1 MSAGRLAEWRTV
13 LSADLRSRTDPYDGE
28 MVRDTVR
35 QVWAEPRATPPPPAR
50 VWTDW
55 VLLGPLVPVAVL
67 EVVLRHDLGWPVV
80 AFILGVPSIFALL
93 WRRTHPLTVVVI
105 VFACHGASE
114 AVVLLGAEHSAM
126 LYATAWL
133 LILPYSLFR
142 WGSGRECILGLA
154 VMMLAHVPNGSGA
167 VNSLV
172 EVIAASVFLLF
183 PAAVGL
189 AVRYRITYRIRET
202 DQIKLHEREQLAREL
217 HDTVAHHVSAIIIQA
232 QAGRTVAPTDPKAA
246 ARVLEVIEAEAS
258 RTLTEMRIMVGAL
271 RDGGGAALAPQR
283 GVADITKLAR
293 ATGGSPHIAVQLSGG
308 LDDLRPSVEAA
319 VYRLAQ
325 ESITNAV
332 RHARHATR
340 IDVLVAGDDDAIRLT
355 VQDDGDPN
363 PSAAATAGF
372 GLVGMS
378 ERAKLLGGTLHAG
391 PNKGRGWTITAVLPR
406 DEVPA

>member
-1 MSAGRLAEWRTV
+1 
-13 LSADLRSRTDPYDGE
+13 
-28 MVRDTVR
+28 MVSDTVR
-35 QVWAEPRATPPPPAR
+35 QLWAEPRASPPPPAR

-55 VLLGPLVPVAVL
+55 VLLALLVPVGVL
-67 EVVLRHDLGWPVV
+67 EVFLRNDLGWPVV

-114 AVVLLGAEHSAM
+114 AVLLLGADYSAM

-133 LILPYSLFR
+133 LILPYALFR
-142 WGSGRECILGLA
+142 WGSGRECMIGLA

-167 VNSLV
+167 VNSIV

-189 AVRYRITYRIRET
+189 AVRYRLAYRVRAF
-202 DQIKLHEREQLAREL
+202 DQVKLLERELLAREL

-232 QAGRTVAPTDPKAA
+232 QAGRTVASTDPDTAV
-246 ARVLEVIEAEAS
+246 RVLQVIEEEAS

-271 RDGGGAALAPQR
+271 RDGETAELAPQR

-293 ATGGSPHIAVQLSGG
+293 ATGDSPLIAVRLTGG
-308 LDDLRPSVEAA
+308 LDDIRPSVGAA
-319 VYRLAQ
+319 VYRMAQ

-340 IDVLVAGDDDAIRLT
+340 IEVLVAGDDDAIRLT

-363 PSAAATAGF
+363 PSAAGSIGY

-378 ERAKLLGGTLHAG
+378 ERAKLLGGTLQAG
-391 PNKGRGWTITAVLPR
+391 PSDGRGWTITAVLPR
-406 DEVPA
+406 DGVSA

>member
-1 MSAGRLAEWRTV
+1 
-13 LSADLRSRTDPYDGE
+13 
-28 MVRDTVR
+28 MVSDTVR
-35 QVWAEPRATPPPPAR
+35 QLWAEPRASPPPPAR

-55 VLLGPLVPVAVL
+55 VLLALLVPVGVL
-67 EVVLRHDLGWPVV
+67 EVFLRNDLGWPVV

-114 AVVLLGAEHSAM
+114 AVLLLGADYTAM

-133 LILPYSLFR
+133 LILPYALFR
-142 WGSGRECILGLA
+142 WGSGRECMIGLA

-167 VNSLV
+167 VNSIV

-189 AVRYRITYRIRET
+189 AVRYRLAYRVRAF
-202 DQIKLHEREQLAREL
+202 DQVKLLERELLAREL

-232 QAGRTVAPTDPKAA
+232 QAGRTVASTDPDTAV
-246 ARVLEVIEAEAS
+246 RVLQVIEEEAS

-271 RDGGGAALAPQR
+271 RDGETAELAPQR

-293 ATGGSPHIAVQLSGG
+293 ATGDSPLIAVRLTGG
-308 LDDLRPSVEAA
+308 LDDIRPSVGAA
-319 VYRLAQ
+319 VYRMAQ

-340 IDVLVAGDDDAIRLT
+340 IEVLVTGDDDAIRLT

-363 PSAAATAGF
+363 PSAAGSIGY

-378 ERAKLLGGTLHAG
+378 ERAKLLGGTLQAG
-391 PNKGRGWTITAVLPR
+391 PSDGRGWTITAVLPR
-406 DEVPA
+406 DGVSA

>member
-1 MSAGRLAEWRTV
+1 MCAGLSAEWRTV
-13 LSADLRSRTDPYDGE
+13 LSADSRARTDPYDGA
-28 MVRDTVR
+28 MVSDTVR
-35 QVWAEPRATPPPPAR
+35 QLWAEPRATPPPPAR

-55 VLLGPLVPVAVL
+55 VLLTLLVPVGVL
-67 EVVLRHDLGWPVV
+67 EVFLRDDLGWPVI
-80 AFILGVPSIFALL
+80 AFILGVPSMFALL
-93 WRRTHPLTVVVI
+93 WRRTHPLTVVVV

-114 AVVLLGAEHSAM
+114 AVLLVGAAHSAM
-126 LYATAWL
+126 LYSSAWL
-133 LILPYSLFR
+133 LILPYTLFR
-142 WGSGRECILGLA
+142 WGSGRECMLGLA

-167 VNSLV
+167 VHSLV
-172 EVIAASVFLLF
+172 QVAAASVFPLF

-189 AVRYRITYRIRET
+189 AVRYRITYRIREA

-232 QAGRTVAPTDPKAA
+232 QAGRTVAPTDPQAA
-246 ARVLEVIEAEAS
+246 VRVLEVIEAEAS
-258 RTLTEMRIMVGAL
+258 RALAEMRIMVGAL
-271 RDGGGAALAPQR
+271 RDGEAAALAPLR

-293 ATGGSPHIAVQLSGG
+293 ATGRSPHIAVQLSGG
-308 LDDLRPSVEAA
+308 LLDLPASVEAA

-355 VQDDGDPN
+355 VHDDGDPN
-363 PSAAATAGF
+363 PSVAAKAGF
-372 GLVGMS
+372 GLIGMS
-378 ERAKLLGGTLHAG
+378 ERAKLLGGTLQAG
-391 PNKGRGWTITAVLPR
+391 PNQGRGWTITAVLPR

>member
-1 MSAGRLAEWRTV
+1 
-13 LSADLRSRTDPYDGE
+13 
-28 MVRDTVR
+28 MVSDTVR
-35 QVWAEPRATPPPPAR
+35 QLWVEPRASPPPPAR

-55 VLLGPLVPVAVL
+55 VLLALLVPVGVL
-67 EVVLRHDLGWPVV
+67 EVFLRNDLGWPVV

-114 AVVLLGAEHSAM
+114 AVLLLGADYTAM

-133 LILPYSLFR
+133 LILPYALFR
-142 WGSGRECILGLA
+142 WGSGRECMIGLA

-167 VNSLV
+167 VNSIV

-189 AVRYRITYRIRET
+189 AVRYRLAYRVRAF
-202 DQIKLHEREQLAREL
+202 DQVKLLERELLAREL

-232 QAGRTVAPTDPKAA
+232 QAGRTVASTDPDTAV
-246 ARVLEVIEAEAS
+246 RVLQVIEEEAS

-271 RDGGGAALAPQR
+271 RDGETAELAPQR

-293 ATGGSPHIAVQLSGG
+293 ATGDSPLIAVRLTGG
-308 LDDLRPSVEAA
+308 LDDIRPSVGAA
-319 VYRLAQ
+319 VYRMAQ

-340 IDVLVAGDDDAIRLT
+340 IEVLVTGDDDAIRLT

-363 PSAAATAGF
+363 PSAAGSIGY

-378 ERAKLLGGTLHAG
+378 ERAKLLGGTLQAG
-391 PNKGRGWTITAVLPR
+391 PSDGRGWTITAVLPR
-406 DEVPA
+406 DGVSA

>member
-1 MSAGRLAEWRTV
+1 
-13 LSADLRSRTDPYDGE
+13 
-28 MVRDTVR
+28 MVSDTVR
-35 QVWAEPRATPPPPAR
+35 QLWAEPRASPPPPAR

-55 VLLGPLVPVAVL
+55 VLLALLVPVGVL
-67 EVVLRHDLGWPVV
+67 EVFLRNDLGWPVV

-114 AVVLLGAEHSAM
+114 AVLLLGADYSAM

-133 LILPYSLFR
+133 LILPYALFR
-142 WGSGRECILGLA
+142 WGSGRECMIGLA

-167 VNSLV
+167 VNSIV

-189 AVRYRITYRIRET
+189 AVRYRLAYRVRVF
-202 DQIKLHEREQLAREL
+202 DQVKLLERELLAREL

-232 QAGRTVAPTDPKAA
+232 QAGRTVASTDPDTAV
-246 ARVLEVIEAEAS
+246 RVLQVIEEEAS

-271 RDGGGAALAPQR
+271 RDGETAELAPQR

-293 ATGGSPHIAVQLSGG
+293 ATGDSPLIAVRLTGG
-308 LDDLRPSVEAA
+308 LDDIRPSVGAA
-319 VYRLAQ
+319 VYRMAQ

-340 IDVLVAGDDDAIRLT
+340 IEVLVTGDDDAIRLT

-363 PSAAATAGF
+363 PSAAGSIGY

-378 ERAKLLGGTLHAG
+378 ERAKLLGGTLQAG
-391 PNKGRGWTITAVLPR
+391 PSDGRGWTITAVLPR
-406 DEVPA
+406 DGVSA

>member
-1 MSAGRLAEWRTV
+1 
-13 LSADLRSRTDPYDGE
+13 
-28 MVRDTVR
+28 MVSDTVR
-35 QVWAEPRATPPPPAR
+35 QLWAEPRASPPPPAR

-55 VLLGPLVPVAVL
+55 VLLALLVPVSVL
-67 EVVLRHDLGWPVV
+67 EVFLRNDLGWPVV

-114 AVVLLGAEHSAM
+114 AVLLLGADYSAM

-133 LILPYSLFR
+133 LILPYALFR
-142 WGSGRECILGLA
+142 WGSGRECMIGLA

-167 VNSLV
+167 VNSIV

-189 AVRYRITYRIRET
+189 AVRYRLAYRVRAF
-202 DQIKLHEREQLAREL
+202 DQVKLLERELLAREL

-232 QAGRTVAPTDPKAA
+232 QAGRTVASTDPDTAI
-246 ARVLEVIEAEAS
+246 RVLQVIEEEAS

-271 RDGGGAALAPQR
+271 RDGETAELAPQR

-293 ATGGSPHIAVQLSGG
+293 ATGDSPLIAVRLTGG
-308 LDDLRPSVEAA
+308 LDDIRPSVGAA
-319 VYRLAQ
+319 VYRMAQ

-340 IDVLVAGDDDAIRLT
+340 IEVLVTGDDDAIRLT

-363 PSAAATAGF
+363 PSAAGSIGY

-378 ERAKLLGGTLHAG
+378 ERAKLLGGTLQAG
-391 PNKGRGWTITAVLPR
+391 PSDGRGWTITAVLPR
-406 DEVPA
+406 RGVAS

>member
-1 MSAGRLAEWRTV
+1 MADSRGRN
-13 LSADLRSRTDPYDGE
+13 DPYDGE
-28 MVRDTVR
+28 MVSSTVR
-35 QVWAEPRATPPPPAR
+35 QLWAEPRATPPPPAR

-55 VLLGPLVPVAVL
+55 VLLALLVPVAIL
-67 EVVLRHDLGWPVV
+67 EVFLRDDLGWPLI
-80 AFILGVPSIFALL
+80 AFILGVPSMFALL
-93 WRRTHPLTVVVI
+93 WRRTHPLTVVVV

-114 AVVLLGAEHSAM
+114 AVLLLGAAHSAM
-126 LYATAWL
+126 LYSSAWL
-133 LILPYSLFR
+133 LILPYTLFR
-142 WGSGRECILGLA
+142 WGSGRECMLGLA
-154 VMMLAHVPNGSGA
+154 VLMLAHVPNGSGA

-172 EVIAASVFLLF
+172 EVAAASVFLLF

-232 QAGRTVAPTDPKAA
+232 QAGRTVAPTDPQAA
-246 ARVLEVIEAEAS
+246 VRVLEVIEAEAS
-258 RTLTEMRIMVGAL
+258 RALAEMRIMVGAL
-271 RDGGGAALAPQR
+271 RDGEAAALAPLR
-283 GVADITKLAR
+283 GFADITKLAR
-293 ATGGSPHIAVQLSGG
+293 ATGSSPHIAVQLSGG
-308 LDDLRPSVEAA
+308 LLDLPASVEAA

-355 VQDDGDPN
+355 VHDDGDPN
-363 PSAAATAGF
+363 PSAAVTAGF

-378 ERAKLLGGTLHAG
+378 ERAKLLGGTLQAG
-391 PNKGRGWTITAVLPR
+391 PNQGRGWTITAVLPR
-406 DEVPA
+406 DQVPA

>member
-1 MSAGRLAEWRTV
+1 
-13 LSADLRSRTDPYDGE
+13 
-28 MVRDTVR
+28 MVSDTVR
-35 QVWAEPRATPPPPAR
+35 QLWAEPRASPPPPAR

-55 VLLGPLVPVAVL
+55 VLLALLIPVGVF
-67 EVVLRHDLGWPVV
+67 EVFLRNDLGWPVV

-114 AVVLLGAEHSAM
+114 AVLLLGADYSAM

-133 LILPYSLFR
+133 LILPYALFR
-142 WGSGRECILGLA
+142 WGSGRECMIGLA

-167 VNSLV
+167 VNSIV

-189 AVRYRITYRIRET
+189 AVRYRLAYRVRVF
-202 DQIKLHEREQLAREL
+202 DQVKLLERELLAREL

-232 QAGRTVAPTDPKAA
+232 QAGRTVASTDPDTAI
-246 ARVLEVIEAEAS
+246 RVLQVIEEEAS

-271 RDGGGAALAPQR
+271 RDGETAELAPQR

-293 ATGGSPHIAVQLSGG
+293 ATGDSPLIAVRLTGG
-308 LDDLRPSVEAA
+308 LDDIRPSVGAA
-319 VYRLAQ
+319 VYRMAQ

-340 IDVLVAGDDDAIRLT
+340 IEVLVTGDDDAIRLT

-363 PSAAATAGF
+363 PSAAGSIGY

-378 ERAKLLGGTLHAG
+378 ERAKLLGGTLQAG
-391 PNKGRGWTITAVLPR
+391 PSDGRGWTITAVLPR
-406 DEVPA
+406 DGVSA

>member
-1 MSAGRLAEWRTV
+1 MNAA
-13 LSADLRSRTDPYDGE
+13 LRQL
-28 MVRDTVR
+28 V
-35 QVWAEPRATPPPPAR
+35 AEPRVPSPPQR
-50 VWTDW
+50 MWRDW
-55 VLLGPLVPVAVL
+55 VLVSVLVPAAIL
-67 EVVLRHDLGWPVV
+67 EVILRTDLGWPPV
-80 AFILGVPSIFALL
+80 ALVLGAAPIFTLF
-93 WRRTHPLTVVVI
+93 WRRTHPLAVVAV
-105 VFACHGASE
+105 VFGAHAASE
-114 AVVLLGAEHSAM
+114 AVTLVGAEHSAM

-142 WGSGRECILGLA
+142 WGSGRECILGLG

-167 VNSLV
+167 VNNLV

>member
-1 MSAGRLAEWRTV
+1 
-13 LSADLRSRTDPYDGE
+13 
-28 MVRDTVR
+28 MVSDTVR
-35 QVWAEPRATPPPPAR
+35 QLWVEPRASPPPPAR

-55 VLLGPLVPVAVL
+55 VLLALLVPVSVL
-67 EVVLRHDLGWPVV
+67 EVFLRNDLGWPVV

-114 AVVLLGAEHSAM
+114 AVLLLGADYSAM

-133 LILPYSLFR
+133 LILPYALFR
-142 WGSGRECILGLA
+142 WGSGRECMIGLA

-167 VNSLV
+167 VNSIV

-189 AVRYRITYRIRET
+189 AVRYRLAYRVRAF
-202 DQIKLHEREQLAREL
+202 DQVKLLERELLAREL

-232 QAGRTVAPTDPKAA
+232 QAGRTVASTDPDTAV
-246 ARVLEVIEAEAS
+246 RVLQVIEEEAS

-271 RDGGGAALAPQR
+271 RDGETAELAPQR

-293 ATGGSPHIAVQLSGG
+293 ATGDSPLIAVRLTGG
-308 LDDLRPSVEAA
+308 LDDIRPSVGAA
-319 VYRLAQ
+319 VYRMAQ

-340 IDVLVAGDDDAIRLT
+340 IEVLVTGDDDAIRLT

-363 PSAAATAGF
+363 PSAAGSIGY

-378 ERAKLLGGTLHAG
+378 ERAKLLGGTLQAG
-391 PNKGRGWTITAVLPR
+391 PSDGRGWTITAVLPR
-406 DEVPA
+406 DGVSA

>member
-1 MSAGRLAEWRTV
+1 
-13 LSADLRSRTDPYDGE
+13 
-28 MVRDTVR
+28 MVSDTVR
-35 QVWAEPRATPPPPAR
+35 QLWVEPRASPPPPAR

-55 VLLGPLVPVAVL
+55 VLLALLVPVGVL
-67 EVVLRHDLGWPVV
+67 EVFLRNDLGWPVV

-114 AVVLLGAEHSAM
+114 AVLLLGADYSAM

-133 LILPYSLFR
+133 LILPYALFR
-142 WGSGRECILGLA
+142 WGSGRECMIGLA

-167 VNSLV
+167 VNSIV

-189 AVRYRITYRIRET
+189 AVRYRLAYRVRAF
-202 DQIKLHEREQLAREL
+202 DQVKLLERELLAREL

-232 QAGRTVAPTDPKAA
+232 QAGRTVASTDPDTAV
-246 ARVLEVIEAEAS
+246 RVLQVIEEEAS

-271 RDGGGAALAPQR
+271 RDGETAELAPQR

-293 ATGGSPHIAVQLSGG
+293 ATGDSPLIAVRLTGG
-308 LDDLRPSVEAA
+308 LDDIRPSVGAA
-319 VYRLAQ
+319 VYRMAQ

-340 IDVLVAGDDDAIRLT
+340 IEVLVTGDDDAIRLT

-363 PSAAATAGF
+363 PSAAGSIGY

-378 ERAKLLGGTLHAG
+378 ERAKLLGGTLQAG
-391 PNKGRGWTITAVLPR
+391 PSDGRGWTITAVLPR
-406 DEVPA
+406 DGVSA

>member
-1 MSAGRLAEWRTV
+1 MLLA
-13 LSADLRSRTDPYDGE
+13 L
-28 MVRDTVR
+28 
-35 QVWAEPRATPPPPAR
+35 
-50 VWTDW
+50 
-55 VLLGPLVPVAVL
+55 LVPVGVL
-67 EVVLRHDLGWPVV
+67 EVFLRNDLGWPVV

-93 WRRTHPLTVVVI
+93 WRRTHSLTVVVI

-114 AVVLLGAEHSAM
+114 AVLLLGADYSAM

-133 LILPYSLFR
+133 LILPYALFR
-142 WGSGRECILGLA
+142 WGSGRECMIGLA

-167 VNSLV
+167 VNSIV

-189 AVRYRITYRIRET
+189 AVRYRLAYRVRAF
-202 DQIKLHEREQLAREL
+202 DQVKLLERELLAREL

-232 QAGRTVAPTDPKAA
+232 QAGRTVASTDPDTAV
-246 ARVLEVIEAEAS
+246 RVLQVIEEEAS

-271 RDGGGAALAPQR
+271 RDGETAELAPQR

-293 ATGGSPHIAVQLSGG
+293 ATGDSPLIAVRLTGG
-308 LDDLRPSVEAA
+308 LDDIRPSVGAA
-319 VYRLAQ
+319 VYRMAQ

-340 IDVLVAGDDDAIRLT
+340 IEVLVTGDDDAIRLT

-363 PSAAATAGF
+363 PSAAGSIGY

-378 ERAKLLGGTLHAG
+378 ERAKLLGGTLQAG
-391 PNKGRGWTITAVLPR
+391 PSDGRGWTITAVLPR
-406 DEVPA
+406 DGVSA

>member
-1 MSAGRLAEWRTV
+1 
-13 LSADLRSRTDPYDGE
+13 
-28 MVRDTVR
+28 MVSDTVR
-35 QVWAEPRATPPPPAR
+35 QLWAEPRASPPPPAR

-55 VLLGPLVPVAVL
+55 VLLALLVPVGVL
-67 EVVLRHDLGWPVV
+67 EVFLRNDLGWPVV

-114 AVVLLGAEHSAM
+114 AVLLLGADYSAM

-133 LILPYSLFR
+133 LILPYALFR
-142 WGSGRECILGLA
+142 WGSGRECMIGLA

-167 VNSLV
+167 VNSIV

-189 AVRYRITYRIRET
+189 AVRYRLAYRVRAF
-202 DQIKLHEREQLAREL
+202 DQVKLLERELLAREL

-232 QAGRTVAPTDPKAA
+232 QAGRTVASTDPDTAV
-246 ARVLEVIEAEAS
+246 RVLQVIEEEAS

-271 RDGGGAALAPQR
+271 RDGETAELAPQR

-293 ATGGSPHIAVQLSGG
+293 ATGDSPLIAVRLTGG
-308 LDDLRPSVEAA
+308 LDDIRPSVGAA
-319 VYRLAQ
+319 VYRMAQ

-340 IDVLVAGDDDAIRLT
+340 IEVLVTGDDDAIRLT

-363 PSAAATAGF
+363 PSAAGSIGY

-378 ERAKLLGGTLHAG
+378 ERAKLLGGTLQAG
-391 PNKGRGWTITAVLPR
+391 PSDGRGWTITAVLPR
-406 DEVPA
+406 DGVSA

>member
-1 MSAGRLAEWRTV
+1 MCADCSAEGWTV
-13 LSADLRSRTDPYDGE
+13 LSADSRLWTDPYDGE
-28 MVRDTVR
+28 MVSDTAR
-35 QVWAEPRATPPPPAR
+35 QLWAEPRATPPPPSR

-55 VLLGPLVPVAVL
+55 VLLGLLVPVAVL
-67 EVVLRHDLGWPVV
+67 EVFMRHDLGWPVV
-80 AFILGVPSIFALL
+80 AFVVGVPPIFALL

-114 AVVLLGAEHSAM
+114 AVSLLGAGHSAM

-133 LILPYSLFR
+133 LILPYSLCR
-142 WGSGRECILGLA
+142 WGSGRECILGMA
-154 VMMLAHVPNGSGA
+154 VMLLAHVPNGSGA
-167 VNSLV
+167 VNSFV
-172 EVIAASVFLLF
+172 EVIGASVFLLF

-189 AVRYRITYRIRET
+189 AVRYRITYRIREA

-232 QAGRTVAPTDPKAA
+232 QAGRTVAATDPEAA
-246 ARVLEVIEAEAS
+246 ARVLEVIEVEAS
-258 RTLTEMRIMVGAL
+258 RALTEMRIMVGAL
-271 RDGGGAALAPQR
+271 RDGEAAALAPLR

-293 ATGGSPHIAVQLSGG
+293 ATGSSPHIAVQLSGG
-308 LDDLRPSVEAA
+308 LEDLRPSVEAA

-340 IDVLVAGDDDAIRLT
+340 IDVKVAGDRDAIRLT
-355 VQDDGDPN
+355 VHDDGDPN
-363 PSAAATAGF
+363 PSASATTGF

-378 ERAKLLGGTLHAG
+378 ERAKLLGGTLQAG

>member
-1 MSAGRLAEWRTV
+1 MRWPFGRFATV
-13 LSADLRSRTDPYDGE
+13 LSADSPPQNDPYDGE
-28 MVRDTVR
+28 MVSDTVR
-35 QVWAEPRATPPPPAR
+35 QLWVEPRASPPPPAR

-55 VLLGPLVPVAVL
+55 VLLALLVPVGVL
-67 EVVLRHDLGWPVV
+67 EVFLRNDLGWPVV

-114 AVVLLGAEHSAM
+114 AVLLLGADYSAM

-133 LILPYSLFR
+133 LILPYALFR
-142 WGSGRECILGLA
+142 WGSGRECMIGLA

-167 VNSLV
+167 VNSIV

-189 AVRYRITYRIRET
+189 AVRYRLAYRVRAF
-202 DQIKLHEREQLAREL
+202 DQVKLLERELLAREL

-232 QAGRTVAPTDPKAA
+232 QAGRTVASTDPDTAV
-246 ARVLEVIEAEAS
+246 RVLQVIEEEAS

-271 RDGGGAALAPQR
+271 RDGETAELAPQR

-293 ATGGSPHIAVQLSGG
+293 ATGDSPLIAVRLTGG
-308 LDDLRPSVEAA
+308 LDDIRPSVGAA
-319 VYRLAQ
+319 VYRMAQ

-340 IDVLVAGDDDAIRLT
+340 IEVLVTGDDDAIRLT

-363 PSAAATAGF
+363 PSAAGSIGY

-378 ERAKLLGGTLHAG
+378 ERAKLLGGTLQAG
-391 PNKGRGWTITAVLPR
+391 PSDGRGWTITAVLPR
-406 DEVPA
+406 DGVSA

>member
-1 MSAGRLAEWRTV
+1 MLLA
-13 LSADLRSRTDPYDGE
+13 L
-28 MVRDTVR
+28 
-35 QVWAEPRATPPPPAR
+35 
-50 VWTDW
+50 
-55 VLLGPLVPVAVL
+55 LVPVGVL
-67 EVVLRHDLGWPVV
+67 EVFLRNDLGWPVV

-114 AVVLLGAEHSAM
+114 AVLLLGADYSAM

-133 LILPYSLFR
+133 LILPYALFR
-142 WGSGRECILGLA
+142 WGSGRECMIGLA

-167 VNSLV
+167 VNSIV

-189 AVRYRITYRIRET
+189 AVRYRLAYRVRAF
-202 DQIKLHEREQLAREL
+202 DQVKLLERELLAREL

-232 QAGRTVAPTDPKAA
+232 QAGRTVASTDPDTAV
-246 ARVLEVIEAEAS
+246 RVLQVIEEEAS

-271 RDGGGAALAPQR
+271 RDGETAELAPQR

-293 ATGGSPHIAVQLSGG
+293 ATGDSPLIAVRLTGG
-308 LDDLRPSVEAA
+308 LDDIRPSVGAA
-319 VYRLAQ
+319 VYRMAQ

-340 IDVLVAGDDDAIRLT
+340 IEVLVAGDDDAIRLT

-363 PSAAATAGF
+363 PSAAGSIGY

-378 ERAKLLGGTLHAG
+378 ERAKLLGGTLQAG
-391 PNKGRGWTITAVLPR
+391 PSDGRGWTITAVLPR
-406 DEVPA
+406 DGVSA

>member
-1 MSAGRLAEWRTV
+1 
-13 LSADLRSRTDPYDGE
+13 
-28 MVRDTVR
+28 MVSDTVR
-35 QVWAEPRATPPPPAR
+35 QLWVEPRASPPPPAR

-55 VLLGPLVPVAVL
+55 VLLALLIPVGVF
-67 EVVLRHDLGWPVV
+67 EVFLRNDLGWPVV

-114 AVVLLGAEHSAM
+114 AVLLLGADYSAM

-133 LILPYSLFR
+133 LILPYALFR
-142 WGSGRECILGLA
+142 WGSGRECMIGLA

-167 VNSLV
+167 VNSIV

-189 AVRYRITYRIRET
+189 AVRYRLAYRVRAF
-202 DQIKLHEREQLAREL
+202 DQVKLLERELLAREL

-232 QAGRTVAPTDPKAA
+232 QAGRTVASTDPDTAI
-246 ARVLEVIEAEAS
+246 RVLQVIEEEAS

-271 RDGGGAALAPQR
+271 RDGETAELAPQR

-293 ATGGSPHIAVQLSGG
+293 ATGDSPLIAVRLTGG
-308 LDDLRPSVEAA
+308 LDDIRPSVGAA
-319 VYRLAQ
+319 VYRMAQ

-340 IDVLVAGDDDAIRLT
+340 IEVLVTGDDDAIRLT

-363 PSAAATAGF
+363 PSAAGSIGY

-378 ERAKLLGGTLHAG
+378 ERAKLLGGTLQAG
-391 PNKGRGWTITAVLPR
+391 PSDGRGWTITAVLPR
-406 DEVPA
+406 DGVSA

>member
-1 MSAGRLAEWRTV
+1 MSAGRSAERRTV
-13 LSADLRSRTDPYDGE
+13 LSADSPVQSGPYDGE
-28 MVRDTVR
+28 MVSDTVR
-35 QVWAEPRATPPPPAR
+35 QLWAEPRATPPPPAR

-55 VLLGPLVPVAVL
+55 VLLGLLVPVTVL
-67 EVVLRHDLGWPVV
+67 EVFLRNDLGWPVV
-80 AFILGVPSIFALL
+80 AFILGVPSVFTLL

-114 AVVLLGAEHSAM
+114 AVLLLGAQNSAM

-142 WGSGRECILGLA
+142 WGSGRECMIGLA

-167 VNSLV
+167 VNSII
-172 EVIAASVFLLF
+172 EVAAASVFLLF

-189 AVRYRITYRIRET
+189 AVRYRLAYRTRAH
-202 DQIKLHEREQLAREL
+202 DQIKLLERELLAREL

-232 QAGRTVAPTDPKAA
+232 QAGRTVAPTDPDAA
-246 ARVLEVIEAEAS
+246 MRVLQVIEAEAS

-271 RDGGGAALAPQR
+271 RDGEVADLTPQR
-283 GVADITKLAR
+283 GVADISKLAR
-293 ATGGSPHIAVQLSGG
+293 ATGDSPHIAVQLTGG

-319 VYRLAQ
+319 VYRMAQ

-340 IDVLVAGDDDAIRLT
+340 IDVTVNGDDDAIRLT
-355 VQDDGDPN
+355 VKDDGDPN
-363 PSAAATAGF
+363 PSAAGSMGY

-378 ERAKLLGGTLHAG
+378 ERAKLLGGTLRAG
-391 PNKGRGWTITAVLPR
+391 PSDGRGWTISAVLPR
-406 DEVPA
+406 DGVPA

>member
-1 MSAGRLAEWRTV
+1 M
-13 LSADLRSRTDPYDGE
+13 
-28 MVRDTVR
+28 
-35 QVWAEPRATPPPPAR
+35 
-50 VWTDW
+50 
-55 VLLGPLVPVAVL
+55 LLTLLVPLGVL
-67 EVVLRHDLGWPVV
+67 EVFLRNDLGWPVL
-80 AFILGVPSIFALL
+80 AFILGVPAMCALL
-93 WRRTHPLTVVVI
+93 WRRTHPLAVVVI

-114 AVVLLGAEHSAM
+114 AVLLLGAGHSAM
-126 LYATAWL
+126 LYSSAWL

-167 VNSLV
+167 VNSLI
-172 EVIAASVFLLF
+172 EVAAASVFLLF

-202 DQIKLHEREQLAREL
+202 DQIKLREREQQAREL

-232 QAGRTVAPTDPKAA
+232 QAGRTVAPTDPQAA
-246 ARVLEVIEAEAS
+246 VRTLEVIEAEAS
-258 RTLTEMRIMVGAL
+258 RTLAEMRIMVGAL
-271 RDGGGAALAPQR
+271 RDGEAAALAPLR
-283 GVADITKLAR
+283 GVADIAKLAR
-293 ATGGSPHIAVQLSGG
+293 ATGSSPHIAVQLSGG

-340 IDVLVAGDDDAIRLT
+340 IDVLVTGDDDAIRLT
-355 VQDDGDPN
+355 IHDDGDPN
-363 PSAAATAGF
+363 PSSATTAGF

-378 ERAKLLGGTLHAG
+378 ERAKLLGGTLQAG
-391 PNKGRGWTITAVLPR
+391 PNQGRGWTISAVLPR

>member
-1 MSAGRLAEWRTV
+1 
-13 LSADLRSRTDPYDGE
+13 
-28 MVRDTVR
+28 MVSDTVR
-35 QVWAEPRATPPPPAR
+35 QLWAEPRASPPPPAR

-55 VLLGPLVPVAVL
+55 VLLALLVPVGVL
-67 EVVLRHDLGWPVV
+67 EVFLRNDLGWPVV

-93 WRRTHPLTVVVI
+93 WRRTHSLTVVVI

-114 AVVLLGAEHSAM
+114 AVLLLGAHYSAM

-133 LILPYSLFR
+133 LILPYALFR
-142 WGSGRECILGLA
+142 WGSGRECMIGLA

-167 VNSLV
+167 VNSIV

-189 AVRYRITYRIRET
+189 AVRYRLAYRVRAF
-202 DQIKLHEREQLAREL
+202 DQVKLLERELLAREL

-232 QAGRTVAPTDPKAA
+232 QAGRTVASTDPDTAV
-246 ARVLEVIEAEAS
+246 RVLQVIEEEAS

-271 RDGGGAALAPQR
+271 RDGETAELAPQR

-293 ATGGSPHIAVQLSGG
+293 ATGDSPLIAVRLTGG
-308 LDDLRPSVEAA
+308 LDDIRPSVGAA
-319 VYRLAQ
+319 VYRMAQ

-340 IDVLVAGDDDAIRLT
+340 IEVLVTGDDDAIRLT

-363 PSAAATAGF
+363 PSAAGSIGY

-378 ERAKLLGGTLHAG
+378 ERAKLLGGTLQAG
-391 PNKGRGWTITAVLPR
+391 PSDGRGWTITAVLPR
-406 DEVPA
+406 DGVSA

>member
-1 MSAGRLAEWRTV
+1 MCAGRSAELRTV
-13 LSADLRSRTDPYDGE
+13 LLADSRPWTDPYDGE
-28 MVRDTVR
+28 MVSDTVR
-35 QVWAEPRATPPPPAR
+35 QLWAEPRATPPPPAR
-50 VWTDW
+50 VWADW
-55 VLLGPLVPVAVL
+55 VLLVLLVPVGVL
-67 EVVLRHDLGWPVV
+67 EVILRSDLSWPVI
-80 AFILGVPSIFALL
+80 AFILGVPSIFASL
-93 WRRTHPLTVVVI
+93 WRRTRPLTVVVI

-114 AVVLLGAEHSAM
+114 AVTLFGAQHSAM
-126 LYATAWL
+126 LFTTAWL

-167 VNSLV
+167 VNSPI
-172 EVIAASVFLLF
+172 EVGAASVFLLF

-232 QAGRTVAPTDPKAA
+232 QAGRTVAPTDPRAA
-246 ARVLEVIEAEAS
+246 VRVLEVIEAEAS

-271 RDGGGAALAPQR
+271 RDGEAAALAPLR

-293 ATGGSPHIAVQLSGG
+293 ATGGSPHIAVQLCGG
-308 LDDLRPSVEAA
+308 LDDLRPSLDAA

-355 VQDDGDPN
+355 VHDDGDPN
-363 PSAAATAGF
+363 PSAAATTGF

-378 ERAKLLGGTLHAG
+378 ERAKLLGGTLQAG

>member
-1 MSAGRLAEWRTV
+1 
-13 LSADLRSRTDPYDGE
+13 
-28 MVRDTVR
+28 MVSDTVR
-35 QVWAEPRATPPPPAR
+35 QLWAEPRASPPPPAR

-55 VLLGPLVPVAVL
+55 VLLALLVPVGVL
-67 EVVLRHDLGWPVV
+67 EVFLRNDLGWPVV

-114 AVVLLGAEHSAM
+114 AVLLLGADYSAM

-133 LILPYSLFR
+133 LILPYALFR
-142 WGSGRECILGLA
+142 WGSGRECMIGLA

-167 VNSLV
+167 VNSIV

-189 AVRYRITYRIRET
+189 AVRYRLAYRVRAF
-202 DQIKLHEREQLAREL
+202 DQVKLLERELLAREL

-232 QAGRTVAPTDPKAA
+232 QAGRTVASTDPDTAV
-246 ARVLEVIEAEAS
+246 RVLQVIEEEAS

-271 RDGGGAALAPQR
+271 RDGETAELAPQR

-293 ATGGSPHIAVQLSGG
+293 ATGDSPFIAVRLTGG
-308 LDDLRPSVEAA
+308 LDDIRPSVGAA
-319 VYRLAQ
+319 VYRMAQ

-340 IDVLVAGDDDAIRLT
+340 IEVLVTGDDDAIRLT

-363 PSAAATAGF
+363 PSAAGSIGY

-378 ERAKLLGGTLHAG
+378 ERAKLLGGTLQAG
-391 PNKGRGWTITAVLPR
+391 PSDGRGWTITAVLPR
-406 DEVPA
+406 DGVSA